1 MFETQYK
8 ELIKNKSHWEKIKKI
23 LKETNPEYGMS
34 PGFQITH
41 IDPDIFP
48 DEVKHEAVLITEEM
62 ALTTVF
68 KNIQKLDPIDA
79 YIVRHSFG
87 LPKDYSGN
95 SYYQVKTRKE
105 IAKELELE
113 ARDIIWIRHEAVQK
127 LFSMLLGGESVEGR

>member
-8 ELIKNKSHWEKIKKI
+8 ELIKSKSHWEKIKKI

-48 DEVKHEAVLITEEM
+48 EEVKHEAVLITEEM

-105 IAKELELE
+105 IAKDLELE
-113 ARDIIWIRHEAVQK
+113 PRDIIWIRHEAVQK

>member
-1 MFETQYK
+1 MFETQYR

-23 LKETNPEYGMS
+23 LDETNPEYGMS

-48 DEVKHEAVLITEEM
+48 EEVKHEAVLITEEM

-87 LPKDYSGN
+87 LPKDFAGN
-95 SYYQVKTRKE
+95 SYYPVQTRKE
-105 IAKELELE
+105 IAQALE
-113 ARDIIWIRHEAVQK
+113 
-127 LFSMLLGGESVEGR
+127 

>member
-8 ELIKNKSHWEKIKKI
+8 ELIKSKAHWEKIKKI
-23 LKETNPEYGMS
+23 LKETSPNYQMS
-34 PGFQITH
+34 PGFQLSH
-41 IDPDIFP
+41 FDLDLLPQ
-48 DEVKHEAVLITEEM
+48 ELKHEAVLITEEM

-79 YIVRHSFG
+79 YVVRHSFG

-127 LFSMLLGGESVEGR
+127 LFNMLLGGESVEGR

>member
-48 DEVKHEAVLITEEM
+48 DEVKNEAVLITEEM

-79 YIVRHSFG
+79 YVVRHSFG

-105 IAKELELE
+105 IAKELELD